1 MVCNTEIL
9 STTSKLSSQCYI
21 RAPEFVGL
29 DLLNSDCKGEG
40 AIESAGSSIMVV
52 CTIYNTQ
59 DFVSPLCPKLSL
71 LKGLYM
77 ILFGLKLD
85 YWIVR
90 A

>member
-21 RAPEFVGL
+21 RAPKFVGL
-29 DLLNSDCKGEG
+29 DLPNRDCKGEG
-40 AIESAGSSIMVV
+40 AIESAGSSITVV

-59 DFVSPLCPKLSL
+59 DFVSPLCPKLGL

-77 ILFGLKLD
+77 ILFGLELD
-85 YWIVR
+85 YWIVK